1 MADFNSIWSPAKVFS
16 PTTAKQTSLQQKDW
30 TYVDQFLSSR
40 FAPNPVPKF
49 ERNPDTLRVLL
60 ALTAANEAAD
70 EEKFLELRVK
80 EKTLAEL
87 RKRDTE
93 WEESRMGK
101 RKSLLSAVEEN
112 LTPEG
117 TRCLNSVALLSV
129 ALASNSTEPEKL
141 ASHFVRLSVQ
151 EAAVAQQTLCM
162 DGLHSRLKADLMN
175 LNSALRELEADDN
188 LTIPCDMA
196 TKVNEWIRT
205 SRHLKN
211 KTEDYKER
219 LETMEKNPSA
229 RGLTIPALAQ
239 TEKEILS
246 LKERVLDLE
255 AQTRGFQGLPPE
267 KDLARLEVERVQGEL
282 EGLQAKLEKLY
293 DGMIS
298 GSR

>member
-129 ALASNSTEPEKL
+129 ALASNSTEPEK
-141 ASHFVRLSVQ
+141 
-151 EAAVAQQTLCM
+151 
-162 DGLHSRLKADLMN
+162 
-175 LNSALRELEADDN
+175 
-188 LTIPCDMA
+188 
-196 TKVNEWIRT
+196 
-205 SRHLKN
+205 
-211 KTEDYKER
+211 
-219 LETMEKNPSA
+219 
-229 RGLTIPALAQ
+229 
-239 TEKEILS
+239 
-246 LKERVLDLE
+246 
-255 AQTRGFQGLPPE
+255 
-267 KDLARLEVERVQGEL
+267 
-282 EGLQAKLEKLY
+282 
-293 DGMIS
+293 
-298 GSR
+298 